1 MASSTFDVYLEG
13 TGWSVKYC
21 DWAFEFSRFGETA
34 SSVQLCAGTV
44 SCLGIEAL
52 GIVAFGISVALGI
65 VGSEPSMARTRRV
78 RS

>member
-13 TGWSVKYC
+13 TSGWSVNYC

-34 SSVQLCAGTV
+34 SSVRLCACTV
-44 SCLGIEAL
+44 SCLGIEGL
-52 GIVAFGISVALGI
+52 GIVALGISVALGI
-65 VGSEPSMARTRRV
+65 VGSEPSMARTRV

>member
-13 TGWSVKYC
+13 TSGWSVNYC
-21 DWAFEFSRFGETA
+21 DWAFELSRFGETA
-34 SSVQLCAGTV
+34 STVRLGACAV

-52 GIVAFGISVALGI
+52 GISVALGI
-65 VGSEPSMARTRRV
+65 VGSEPSMARTRV